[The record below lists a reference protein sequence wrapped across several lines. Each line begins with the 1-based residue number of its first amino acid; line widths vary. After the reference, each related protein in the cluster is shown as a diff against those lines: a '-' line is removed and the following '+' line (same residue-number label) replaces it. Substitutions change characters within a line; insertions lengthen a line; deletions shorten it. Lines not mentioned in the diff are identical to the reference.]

1 MENEVEIRK
10 THNTHILSGSS
21 EDDEDYLNKS
31 NADLFL
37 PEPNEEGDFN
47 IHKNNKINIK
57 DLFKNITERE
67 DNKII
72 YLDEN
77 DIDKEEIKE
86 NEEIL
91 KYFKSK
97 NNKKGNKKNITGNLK
112 DLLIKKTLMQE
123 MKKKYKNSKYITA
136 KYKDYLHTGDK
147 LLNNKKSNDL
157 KKRNKLNDLYKEI
170 QKNIENDENLLRRL
184 ELKRD
189 ISSQNHH
196 QIKNKSK
203 SKNKSDIS
211 ADRINNIKNNARNL
225 NSNNNQKKYFRYD
238 NSKNLEENLLKN
250 GFFSGKNK
258 KNEDNEKEN
267 NDDEYNDKIREVMKK
282 YQNNGKIIEKKP

>member
-37 PEPNEEGDFN
+37 PKPNEEGDFN

-123 MKKKYKNSKYITA
+123 MNA
-136 KYKDYLHTGDK
+136 ENFELLTGHRE
-147 LLNNKKSNDL
+147 
-157 KKRNKLNDLYKEI
+157 KRN
-170 QKNIENDENLLRRL
+170 END
-184 ELKRD
+184 
-189 ISSQNHH
+189 
-196 QIKNKSK
+196 
-203 SKNKSDIS
+203 
-211 ADRINNIKNNARNL
+211 
-225 NSNNNQKKYFRYD
+225 
-238 NSKNLEENLLKN
+238 
-250 GFFSGKNK
+250 
-258 KNEDNEKEN
+258 
-267 NDDEYNDKIREVMKK
+267 
-282 YQNNGKIIEKKP
+282 